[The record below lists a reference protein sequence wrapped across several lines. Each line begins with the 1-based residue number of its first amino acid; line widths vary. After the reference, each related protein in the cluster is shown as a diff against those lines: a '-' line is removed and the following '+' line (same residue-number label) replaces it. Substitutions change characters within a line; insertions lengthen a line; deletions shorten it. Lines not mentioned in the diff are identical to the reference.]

1 MSIDTCRR
9 PRRRLPYSVS
19 VYRSLVPG
27 EQGRGTASQRVPRQT
42 KRNKAAE
49 LRGEGRNDMPEQAV
63 SADPTARDLP
73 AELSSAPFP
82 THTSKRAVARH
93 VLEFEKPLAQLENQ
107 ILELEAMQAQKQV
120 DYTKELRQLRSN
132 YTALLR
138 KTYDNLSAWE
148 TVQVARHPQRPLF
161 KDYVDMICREFRE
174 LHGDRQYGD
183 DPAIVCGLARLGGHK
198 VMLIGHHKGRDT
210 KERVACC
217 FGLAHPEGYRK
228 ALRCMKLAEKFE
240 LPVVTLIDT
249 PGAYPGIGAEE
260 RGQAQSIAVNL
271 MEMSRLRTPIV
282 SIVAGEG
289 GSGGAL
295 GIGVADRVAMMEF
308 AWYSVISPEACSAI
322 LFKGN
327 EAAAQLA
334 DALKLTSKDL
344 QKHGVVD
351 AVVPEPLGGAHRDPH
366 TAAHNLEQYIAK
378 TLRDL
383 KRTKIENLLERRYEK
398 FRSLGEFTERNG
410 RAAKV
415 AG

>member
-1 MSIDTCRR
+1 
-9 PRRRLPYSVS
+9 
-19 VYRSLVPG
+19 
-27 EQGRGTASQRVPRQT
+27 
-42 KRNKAAE
+42 
-49 LRGEGRNDMPEQAV
+49 MPEL
-63 SADPTARDLP
+63 STLSESP
-73 AELSSAPFP
+73 ASSLAAAIRPIHR
-82 THTSKRAVARH
+82 TLRH
-93 VLEFEKPLAQLENQ
+93 VLDFEKPLAKLEQQ
-107 ILELEAMQAQKQV
+107 IHELESLQATKQV
-120 DYTKELRQLRSN
+120 DYTKELRQLRTN
-132 YTALLR
+132 YTSLLR

-161 KDYVDMICREFRE
+161 KDYVELVCREFRE
-174 LHGDRQYGD
+174 LHGDRCFGD
-183 DPAIVCGLARLGGHK
+183 DPAIICGLARMAGHK
-198 VMLIGHHKGRDT
+198 VMLIGHHKGKDT
-210 KERVACC
+210 KEKVKCY

-228 ALRCMKLAEKFE
+228 ALRCMKLAEKFG
-240 LPVVTLIDT
+240 LPVVTFIDT

-260 RGQAQSIAVNL
+260 RGQAESIARNL
-271 MEMSRLRTPIV
+271 MEMSRLKTPII
-282 SIVAGEG
+282 SIVTGEG

-327 EAAAQLA
+327 ESAPQLA

-351 AVVPEPLGGAHRDPH
+351 SVVPEPLGGAHRDPH

-383 KRTKIENLLERRYEK
+383 KRTKVENLLERRYEK
-398 FRSLGEFTERNG
+398 FRALGEFTERSA
-410 RAAKV
+410 RAAKF